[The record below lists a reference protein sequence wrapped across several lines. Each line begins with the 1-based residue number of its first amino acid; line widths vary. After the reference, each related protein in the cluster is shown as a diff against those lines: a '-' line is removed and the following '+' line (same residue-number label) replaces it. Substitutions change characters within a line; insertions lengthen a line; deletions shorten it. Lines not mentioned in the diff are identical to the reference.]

1 MCLKRNEN
9 NIDNRILIRV
19 DTTQNTTNFVSQR
32 SLKLDLDTS
41 TNNNSGNDTLK
52 TNEFNFDANV
62 SSRIFIL
69 FKK

>member
-1 MCLKRNEN
+1 MY
-9 NIDNRILIRV
+9 V
-19 DTTQNTTNFVSQR
+19 VSQR

-52 TNEFNFDANV
+52 TNEFNFDASM
-62 SSRIFIL
+62 SSNTLIL